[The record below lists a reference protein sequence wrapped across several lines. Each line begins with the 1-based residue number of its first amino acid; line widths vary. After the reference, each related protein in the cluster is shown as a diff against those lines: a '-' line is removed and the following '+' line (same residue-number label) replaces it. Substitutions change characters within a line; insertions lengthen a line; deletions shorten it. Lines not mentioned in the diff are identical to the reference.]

1 MFKPS
6 TLKVTNT
13 PTWKKWKHPRPSWP
27 STSSHLFPDH
37 RLHLSLMIL
46 FPPFGLLLSQ
56 GPTNSCLSAYSR
68 APRIIPMVQPW
79 HVLQQA
85 SHSGTHRPR
94 HWPHTWTDSSD
105 LSQGA
110 PAWEIAH
117 RLQKKA
123 KLPRKVWMW
132 AGPQNLVNKMIS
144 QHISIFLNFFS

>member
-1 MFKPS
+1 MKEMETPKALLAFHKLTSVSWSQAPS
-6 TLKVTNT
+6 LM
-13 PTWKKWKHPRPSWP
+13 
-27 STSSHLFPDH
+27 
-37 RLHLSLMIL
+37 MIL

-132 AGPQNLVNKMIS
+132 AGPQNSKWSHNIYQS
-144 QHISIFLNFFS
+144 FSTFFHHPPLSSKEPF